1 MSVTTSTMDVELAVP
16 EAYWTRT
23 RKTGAVMIVLGLLA
37 TIVFG
42 ALAGSEN
49 ARFALGEN
57 VSGTGF
63 DIPGTAGAI
72 IFGLVAL
79 AAGVAMLVTG
89 RYFGVLTGVALMGF
103 IVSALCWQ
111 MSVSPVSH
119 TMPLGFI
126 AAATFTAA
134 IPLIFGSLGGVL
146 CERSGVVNVAIEG
159 QLLTGAFFG
168 ALFGTLTG
176 SFWLGLLAAAIGGAL
191 LSAILAVF
199 AIKYLVDQ
207 VVVGIVLNVFAGGL
221 TAFFY
226 EQVMR
231 PDTDAYNFP
240 GKVPSWPIPVLSEIP
255 IIGPALF
262 NGNIFSYGSLV
273 AVAVVTIALF
283 RTRWGLRT
291 RAVGEHPA
299 AADTVGIRVLG
310 LRYANVLIAGLVA
323 GFGGAYFS
331 MLSTT
336 GFSKYMV
343 SGAGFIALAAMI
355 FGRWHPVG
363 AFFASLFFGFFGALT
378 GFLTS
383 ISSPIP
389 SQFLSMLPYVATIFA
404 VAGLVGRV
412 RAPAADGKP
421 YVKG

>member
-1 MSVTTSTMDVELAVP
+1 MTTSTMDVELAVP
-16 EAYWTRT
+16 TGYWTRA
-23 RKTGAVMIVLGLLA
+23 RKTGAVMTGLGVLA

-42 ALAGSEN
+42 ALATSEA
-49 ARFALGEN
+49 ARFAYGET
-57 VSGTGF
+57 VEGKGI
-63 DIPGTAGAI
+63 DIPGNLGAI
-72 IFGLVAL
+72 LFGLIAV
-79 AAGVAMLVTG
+79 AAGLTLLFTG
-89 RYFGVLTGVALMGF
+89 RHFGLLVGSALLAF
-103 IVSALCWQ
+103 IISALCWQ
-111 MSVSPVSH
+111 MSVSTYH
-119 TMPLGFI
+119 TMPLGSI
-126 AAATFTAA
+126 AAITFTAA
-134 IPLIFGSLGGVL
+134 IPFIFGSLGGVL
-146 CERSGVVNVAIEG
+146 CERTGVVNVAIEG

-168 ALFGTLTG
+168 ALFGTVTG
-176 SFWLGLLAAAIGGAL
+176 SFWLGLLAAMIGGAL

-207 VVVGIVLNVFAGGL
+207 VVVGIVLNLFAGGL

-231 PDTDAYNFP
+231 PDTDTYNFP
-240 GKVPSWPIPVLSEIP
+240 VRVPTWPIPGLSEIP
-255 IIGPALF
+255 VLGPALF
-262 NGNIFSYGSLV
+262 NGTIFSYGSLI
-273 AVAVVTIALF
+273 AVAVVTLTLF

-310 LRYANVLIAGLVA
+310 LRYLNVLIAGLVA

-331 MLSTT
+331 LQSTT

-355 FGRWHPVG
+355 FGRWNPIG
-363 AFFASLFFGFFGALT
+363 AFLASLFFGFFGALT
-378 GFLTS
+378 SFLVG
-383 ISSPIP
+383 IGSPIP
-389 SQFLSMLPYVATIFA
+389 SQFLNMLPYVATIFA
-404 VAGLVGRV
+404 VTGLIGRV